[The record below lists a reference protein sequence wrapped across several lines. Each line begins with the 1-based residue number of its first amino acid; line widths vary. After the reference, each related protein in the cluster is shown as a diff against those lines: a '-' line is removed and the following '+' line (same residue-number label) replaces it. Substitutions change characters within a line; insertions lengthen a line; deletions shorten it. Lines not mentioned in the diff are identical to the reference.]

1 MPDPA
6 SDSSAAQ
13 FQDTP
18 SDREYTKS
26 SMAGPEARPY
36 ERALEDVRRGI
47 EAQPT
52 PAAAQAGLTHL
63 MRHDPLT
70 GLVNRTGFLSEL
82 WALLAEDGT
91 DQSPVGVLILD
102 IDHFMAVNEGL
113 GIAAGDEALS
123 IVAWRLR
130 STMSDTAVVARLDG
144 DEFAVVDTFA
154 DTAAACQAAAL
165 LLAALNAPM
174 IVGGSTLDLSV
185 SIGFAMATSSDTT
198 DGVLGRATT
207 AVNRAKK
214 LGRNRFEVE
223 IGSTKDPTDGRL
235 KRRGELRQ
243 AIDDGELLLFFQ
255 PQIDLAN
262 GQMSGFEALVRW
274 DHPDRG
280 LLDPGSFIDFA
291 EESGLILPLGAWV
304 VNAAVA
310 QQAAWHRSSP
320 GRAPVRMSVNIS
332 AIQLNDP
339 HLADIVTAAL
349 ERHNV
354 AAGLL
359 TLEITETALT
369 VDPESA
375 LRTLNAL
382 SALGVS
388 LSIDD
393 FGTGHSSLVYLRR
406 FPIDE
411 LKIDRSFIAGLTS
424 DTKDHAIVTSCIQL
438 AHATNMSAVAE
449 GVETAGQLEA
459 LLGLGCDLAQGY
471 FYTRP
476 MTAVDLEPWFVP
488 RPDNQIMSREQLTG

>member
-1 MPDPA
+1 MLDSA
-6 SDSSAAQ
+6 NDSSSALVPDGESAQ
-13 FQDTP
+13 EHADF
-18 SDREYTKS
+18 
-26 SMAGPEARPY
+26 MAGRSVRPY

-47 EAQPT
+47 GDQPHG
-52 PAAAQAGLTHL
+52 AAAEVGLAHL
-63 MRHDPLT
+63 TRHDALT
-70 GLVNRTGFLSEL
+70 GLVNRTGFLSDL
-82 WALLAEDGT
+82 WIRLSDNAPDLVPA
-91 DQSPVGVLILD
+91 GVLILD

-113 GIAAGDEALS
+113 GIAVGDEVLS

-130 STMSDTAVVARLDG
+130 STVSDTAVVARLDG

-154 DTAAACQAAAL
+154 DTAAACEAATS

-174 IVGGSTLDLSV
+174 MVGESTLDLSV
-185 SIGFAMATSSDTT
+185 SIGFAKASPGDTA

-214 LGRNRFEVE
+214 LGRNRFEIE
-223 IGSTKDPTDGRL
+223 LESAKDSTDGRL

-243 AIDDGELLLFFQ
+243 AIDDSELLLFFQ

-280 LLDPGSFIDFA
+280 LLDPASFIDFA

-304 VNAAVA
+304 INAAVA
-310 QQAAWHRSSP
+310 QQADWHRSSP

-354 AAGLL
+354 AAELL

-375 LRTLNAL
+375 LRTLNVL
-382 SALGVS
+382 SALGVR

-449 GVETAGQLEA
+449 GVETADHLEA
-459 LLGLGCDLAQGY
+459 LLTLGCDLAQGY

-488 RPDNQIMSREQLTG
+488 RPDNQIMSRQQLIG

>member
-1 MPDPA
+1 MLDPA
-6 SDSSAAQ
+6 SDLPTAFSPDSQSAQ
-13 FQDTP
+13 ECVDV
-18 SDREYTKS
+18 
-26 SMAGPEARPY
+26 MAGRSARPY
-36 ERALEDVRRGI
+36 ERALEAVRRSIGG
-47 EAQPT
+47 QPT
-52 PAAAQAGLTHL
+52 RTAAEAGLAHL
-63 MRHDPLT
+63 MSHDPLT
-70 GLVNRTGFLSEL
+70 GLVNRTGFLSDL
-82 WALLAEDGT
+82 CVLLAESDIE
-91 DQSPVGVLILD
+91 QPSVGVLILD

-113 GIAAGDEALS
+113 GIAAGDEVLS
-123 IVAWRLR
+123 IAAWRLG
-130 STMSDTAVVARLDG
+130 STVSDTAVVARLDG
-144 DEFAVVDTFA
+144 DEFAVIDTFV
-154 DTAAACQAAAL
+154 DTAAACQAAAS

-174 IVGGSTLDLSV
+174 IVGESTLDLSV
-185 SIGFAMATSSDTT
+185 SIGFAMASPGDTA

-223 IGSTKDPTDGRL
+223 LPSTKDPTDGRL
-235 KRRGELRQ
+235 KRRSELRQ
-243 AIDDGELLLFFQ
+243 AIDDSELLLFFQ

-280 LLDPGSFIDFA
+280 LLDPASFIDFA

-304 VNAAVA
+304 INAAVA
-310 QQAAWHRSSP
+310 QQADWHRSSP
-320 GRAPVRMSVNIS
+320 GRAPVGMSVNIS

-349 ERHNV
+349 EQHNV

-375 LRTLNAL
+375 LRTLNVL
-382 SALGVS
+382 SALGVR

-393 FGTGHSSLVYLRR
+393 FGTGLSSLVYLRR

-449 GVETAGQLEA
+449 GVETADQLEA
-459 LLGLGCDLAQGY
+459 LLELGCDLAQGY

-488 RPDNQIMSREQLTG
+488 RPDNQIMSRQQFTG

>member
-1 MPDPA
+1 MLDPA
-6 SDSSAAQ
+6 SDSSPA
-13 FQDTP
+13 FSSDTQ
-18 SDREYTKS
+18 STQEYTDF
-26 SMAGPEARPY
+26 MAGHSARSY
-36 ERALEDVRRGI
+36 VLALEDVRRGI
-47 EAQPT
+47 SDQPT
-52 PAAAQAGLTHL
+52 RAAAEAGLAHL
-63 MRHDPLT
+63 MSHDPLT
-70 GLVNRTGFLSEL
+70 GLVNRPGFLSDL
-82 WALLAEDGT
+82 WVLLAESSAN
-91 DQSPVGVLILD
+91 QSSVGVLILD

-113 GIAAGDEALS
+113 GVAAGDEVLRIA
-123 IVAWRLR
+123 AWRLG
-130 STMSDTAVVARLDG
+130 STVSNTAVVARLDG
-144 DEFAVVDTFA
+144 DEFAVVDTYA
-154 DTAAACQAAAL
+154 DTAAACQVAAS

-174 IVGGSTLDLSV
+174 IIGDSTLDLSA
-185 SIGFAMATSSDTT
+185 SIGFAMAGPGDTA

-223 IGSTKDPTDGRL
+223 LASTKDPTDGRL
-235 KRRGELRQ
+235 RRRSELRQ
-243 AIDDGELLLFFQ
+243 AIDDDELLLFYQ

-280 LLDPGSFIDFA
+280 LLDPAAFIDFA

-304 VNAAVA
+304 INAAVA
-310 QQAAWHRSSP
+310 QQADWHRSSP
-320 GRAPVRMSVNIS
+320 GRATVRMSVNIS

-339 HLADIVTAAL
+339 HLADIVTSAL
-349 ERHNV
+349 ERHKV

-375 LRTLNAL
+375 LRTLNML
-382 SALGVS
+382 SALGVR

-449 GVETAGQLEA
+449 GVETADQLEA
-459 LLGLGCDLAQGY
+459 LLELGCDLAQGY

-488 RPDNQIMSREQLTG
+488 RPDNQILSRQQLTG